1 MKYASYAWLVI
12 KNIIVLLIAFLLYSK
27 ANTSFEIIIVSLLLI
42 IFTHAISSSS
52 VLALGVWELSIKSSK
67 QFLHILQI
75 LKRHDREYEGLK
87 EIREKALLENKDYFS
102 GIEKLYYEDEDT
114 KEGMKEQ
121 EALHK
126 ELTIKSYI
134 TETFVFLIYA
144 LAVWKIIA
152 TLI

>member
-42 IFTHAISSSS
+42 IYTHAISSSS

-102 GIEKLYYEDEDT
+102 GIETLYYEDEDT

-121 EALHK
+121 KALHK

-134 TETFVFLIYA
+134 AETFVFLIYA